1 MKIYT
6 QTHKSYLHRFYSK
19 GMENATHFLIPPKT
33 QYKRARSRSCWSK
46 SPSFWHHQHAP
57 LEFPY
62 PHHCFSYPFPFLR
75 SLGNTPTT
83 ATTPKLVPLEVL
95 GVYIHNAIFPMKLNE
110 TFSHL
115 VYVCVN
121 LICTDKKISQ
131 ACKRASFPDFDAL
144 EAQQSNPPIK
154 VKWSIDTFP
163 YMKKCL
169 KPVHKEKKIK
179 YPKEGRVY

>member
-1 MKIYT
+1 M
-6 QTHKSYLHRFYSK
+6 RYS
-19 GMENATHFLIPPKT
+19 
-33 QYKRARSRSCWSK
+33 RW
-46 SPSFWHHQHAP
+46 
-57 LEFPY
+57 
-62 PHHCFSYPFPFLR
+62 
-75 SLGNTPTT
+75 
-83 ATTPKLVPLEVL
+83 
-95 GVYIHNAIFPMKLNE
+95 KLNE

-169 KPVHKEKKIK
+169 KPVHKEKKLNIPRRGGSTRSIPYTVFLVLRK
-179 YPKEGRVY
+179 FTCARRNVQSNVNFDQQVIYVIIQNNDS